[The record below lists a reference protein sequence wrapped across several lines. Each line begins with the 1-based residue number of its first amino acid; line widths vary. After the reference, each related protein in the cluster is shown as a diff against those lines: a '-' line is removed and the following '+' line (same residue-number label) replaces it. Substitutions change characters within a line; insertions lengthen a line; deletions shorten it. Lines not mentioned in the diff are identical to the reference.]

1 MIRRPPR
8 STLFPYTTLFR
19 SRLRDAHDVLRHHA
33 TGSEVQVAHFTV
45 ADLSFGKTHG
55 EPRRVEQ
62 GAGRV
67 RPEAMPGGSPPQ
79 LDGVALPAGTK
90 APAVEHDQDD
100 RGARPMP
107 LCHIG
112 GDAI

>member
-19 SRLRDAHDVLRHHA
+19 SRLRDAHDVLRHDA
-33 TGSEVQVAHFTV
+33 TGSEVQVPHFTV
-45 ADLSFGKTHG
+45 ADLSLGKTHG

-62 GAGRV
+62 RAGRV
-67 RPEAMPGGSPPQ
+67 RPEAMPSRGSAE
-79 LDGVALPAGTK
+79 LDGVALPAGTE